1 MVLGVW
7 MIKLCLFLILVSKLS
22 NAGYSTKLD
31 FYPLPC
37 ERIECPDYE
46 LIESGKDYE
55 IRLIILP
62 CGCLLLLLMI
72 LHSFPAPQLVSKVH
86 PFAEKCDCELGLGSL
101 YNYRHGKNI
110 YKEEIGMT
118 VPVLAQVK
126 PSDGPFSTSSF
137 VVSFYIPKK
146 NQPNPPPAKGLHL
159 QKWSKTYV
167 AVRQFSGFVIDDDIP
182 KEAAALSASIAGTKW
197 AEAVEKSQAA
207 DDTTVYKVAQYNSP
221 SEFNNRVNEIWF
233 TFDLDKASAI

>member
-31 FYPLPC
+31 FYPPPC

-55 IRLIILP
+55 IRLYNSAMWMSTPPIDDT
-62 CGCLLLLLMI
+62 
-72 LHSFPAPQLVSKVH
+72 SFFSGTTTGFQ
-86 PFAEKCDCELGLGSL
+86 SL
-101 YNYRHGKNI
+101 YNYRHGKNS

-137 VVSFYIPKK
+137 VVSFYVPKK
-146 NQPNPPPAKGLHL
+146 NQPNPLP
-159 QKWSKTYV
+159 
-167 AVRQFSGFVIDDDIP
+167 
-182 KEAAALSASIAGTKW
+182 AGTKW

-221 SEFNNRVNEIWF
+221 SESNNRVNELWSWF
-233 TFDLDKASAI
+233 QPLNESPMHACFRIDRLRYTPMEYGLFSNPT

>member
-55 IRLIILP
+55 IRLYNSAMWMSTPPIDDT
-62 CGCLLLLLMI
+62 
-72 LHSFPAPQLVSKVH
+72 SFFSGTTTGFQ
-86 PFAEKCDCELGLGSL
+86 SL